1 MKKNTYFRPDEVI
14 EQNVKIKVVKE
25 TTIKPKPQQ
34 QQLPSE
40 FYVS

>member
-1 MKKNTYFRPDEVI
+1 MKTNTYFRPDEVI

-25 TTIKPKPQQ
+25 TIKPKPQ

>member
-14 EQNVKIKVVKE
+14 EQKNIKIKVVKE
-25 TTIKPKPQQ
+25 TIKPKPQQ
-34 QQLPSE
+34 PQLPSE